1 MLPLLGAIATA
12 GAAHHGHRVFHLLQR
27 DRHPGTL
34 LFDFLQGL
42 CSHMQVLCKIC
53 QKWKDQ
59 DKGPVFQLKLTPLY
73 VRFDIGIGKL
83 SSFHVGTDRVRG
95 QNRLSEIC
103 LFIAK
108 LQSSVAVGR
117 GYSNRNTY
125 DVIE

>member
-12 GAAHHGHRVFHLLQR
+12 GAAHHGHRVLHLLQR

-59 DKGPVFQLKLTPLY
+59 VKGPVFQLKLTPLY
-73 VRFDIGIGKL
+73 ALYVR
-83 SSFHVGTDRVRG
+83 FHVGTDRVRG